1 MSDQFT
7 QQLKRQAA
15 AYTDHLNDSLKMQQ
29 QELQRTFDAE
39 RELEMAKILASYHQ
53 DLAKLHGM
61 AKGIQDAVHSRAEK
75 DRVSRNVRELWIAAQ
90 SLIESL
96 RSNATVHLPWD
107 EQRRPLNLKGLNQAV
122 DNNDEFARA
131 VVQSIPPSAVG
142 QGVLPQGALKV
153 NIIIGDTE
161 DVMLNVRF
169 FFQER
174 FLNVERVCRRVA
186 LIDEN
191 GGSVLRYALSYLQVL
206 LVIYALDIFFIGNYL
221 LRF

>member
-39 RELEMAKILASYHQ
+39 RELEMAKLLASYHQ

-153 NIIIGDTE
+153 NIIIFRRRYRRC
-161 DVMLNVRF
+161 NVKCSF
-169 FFQER
+169 FFFRNASSMLKE
-174 FLNVERVCRRVA
+174 FVDA
-186 LIDEN
+186 
-191 GGSVLRYALSYLQVL
+191 
-206 LVIYALDIFFIGNYL
+206 
-221 LRF
+221 